1 MKEKKRCIITSEW
14 ELGAGKM
21 GTGQG
26 PKTILAHLEAS
37 HNEAFEEIPVI
48 EVKSNERPEE
58 NPSTPHLKNGAALFE
73 HQTTLAFNVAKQ
85 LRDGYKCILL
95 SADHSNGIGGVS
107 GLAQCV
113 PIDEIGLIWIDAHF
127 DLHSPYTTPSGNSHG
142 MTVNALINNDNKCQS
157 IRTLDPQTIQLWD
170 RIKLIKGNMGIPT
183 ENLVFVDVRDF
194 ESQESHLVHENEIAW
209 IQPAEIAEKG
219 IENCIDQ
226 IFNTL
231 SHCKYLYVSFD
242 VDSLNTDI
250 AIATG
255 TPVEGGLRL
264 DQAQKLM
271 DALMSDERTQCMEIT
286 EFNPALPHPELLLPA
301 IETILRP
308 LLD

>member
-1 MKEKKRCIITSEW
+1 MTERS
-14 ELGAGKM
+14 AGDAERTM
-21 GTGQG
+21 DQSFRHA
-26 PKTILAHLEAS
+26 IL
-37 HNEAFEEIPVI
+37 FTDV
-48 EVKSNERPEE
+48 
-58 NPSTPHLKNGAALFE
+58 PH
-73 HQTTLAFNVAKQ
+73 V
-85 LRDGYKCILL
+85 
-95 SADHSNGIGGVS
+95 
-107 GLAQCV
+107 
-113 PIDEIGLIWIDAHF
+113 
-127 DLHSPYTTPSGNSHG
+127 LHS
-142 MTVNALINNDNKCQS
+142 
-157 IRTLDPQTIQLWD
+157 
-170 RIKLIKGNMGIPT
+170 
-183 ENLVFVDVRDF
+183 DVRDF
-194 ESQESHLVHENEIAW
+194 ESQEFHLVHENEIAW

-242 VDSLNTDI
+242 VDCLNTDI

-271 DALMSDERTQCMEIT
+271 DALMSDERTQCLEIT